1 MNSLISSIASIA
13 CSVFYFTML
22 DAPAAWLVAAG
33 VLVLYA
39 WIYTC
44 EH

>member
-1 MNSLISSIASIA
+1 MTSLISSSASIA

-22 DAPAAWLVAAG
+22 DAPAAWLVAASML
-33 VLVLYA
+33 LVYA
-39 WIYTC
+39 WIYAY

>member
-1 MNSLISSIASIA
+1 MTSLISSTVSIA

-22 DAPAAWLVAAG
+22 DAPSAWLVAAS
-33 VLVLYA
+33 VLLVYA
-39 WIYTC
+39 WIFSC